1 MKKALYLFLL
11 LSQISAHAQDD
22 RSKMDWPNLKKYAD
36 SNKLLPAKMP
46 GEKRVV
52 FMGNSI
58 TEGWKRMDSSFF
70 ANKEFIDRGISGQ
83 TTPQMLLRFRPDVID
98 LKPDAVVI
106 LAGINDIAE
115 NTGPISLEATFGNI
129 VSMAELAKANKI
141 KVILCSVTP
150 ANIFPWRREILPAE
164 KVISLN
170 AMLEAYAKKNKLTYV
185 NYYPAMVDDE
195 KGLDKRYTKD
205 GVHPNLEGYKIMDT
219 LVVAAITKTLKKK
232 K

>member
-1 MKKALYLFLL
+1 MKKIFYLSLTFFYL
-11 LSQISAHAQDD
+11 SAHAQDD
-22 RSKMDWPNLKKYAD
+22 RAKMDWPNLKKYAD
-36 SNKLLPAKMP
+36 SNKLLPPKMP
-46 GEKRVV
+46 AEKRVV

-58 TEGWKRMDSSFF
+58 TEGWKRADSSFF
-70 ANKEFIDRGISGQ
+70 ANREFIDRGISGQ

-115 NTGPISLEATFGNI
+115 NTGPITLEAVFGNI
-129 VSMAELAKANKI
+129 VSMAELAKANNI
-141 KVILCSVTP
+141 KVLLCSVLP
-150 ANIFPWRREILPAE
+150 ANTFPWRLEIKPAE

-170 AMLEAYAKKNKLTYV
+170 AMLETYAKKNNLTYV

-205 GVHPNLEGYKIMDT
+205 GVHPTLEGYKIMDA
-219 LVVAAITKTLKKK
+219 LVVAAIKKTLKRKK
-232 K
+232 

>member
-1 MKKALYLFLL
+1 MKKAFYLFLFL
-11 LSQISAHAQDD
+11 YQFSAFGQANQN
-22 RSKMDWPNLKKYAD
+22 MDWPNLKKYAD
-36 SNKLLPAKMP
+36 SNKLLSPRMA

-58 TEGWKRMDSSFF
+58 TEFWKILDSSFF
-70 ANKEFIDRGISGQ
+70 DNKEFIDRGISGQ
-83 TTPQMLLRFRPDVID
+83 TTPQMLLRFRQDVVD

-115 NTGPISLEATFGNI
+115 NSGPITLEAIFGNI

-150 ANIFPWRREILPAE
+150 ANIFPWRQEIKPAD

-170 AMLEAYAKKNKLTYV
+170 AMIENYATKNKLTYV
-185 NYYPAMVDDE
+185 NYYPAMVDNE
-195 KGLDKRYTKD
+195 KGLDRRYTKD
-205 GVHPNLEGYKIMDT
+205 GVHPTIEGYKIMDA
-219 LVVAAITKTLKKK
+219 LVVAAIEKTLKKRSR
-232 K
+232 